1 MILLW
6 SGAERI
12 HILSATIMRRRQ
24 WNRANAAH
32 HPEIQALPLPG
43 AAQGRRRE
51 ATSRILRNPDERT
64 RGALCAA
71 RARLLS
77 MSTDGFVSA
86 SMKLQ
91 QILAGHRRSHRR
103 TTLPRK
109 SSPTMLSFNSGVAL
123 AFMAFML
130 PLASAFAFLTP
141 TTKLAGQSSLAAGL
155 APARNRVQAVG
166 MCLPKDQG
174 EGGGS
179 IAQPCPCCL
188 IRYLLREGNARSSPL
203 SFPLSFSPLSRSV
216 PTHSSS
222 SKEFTALPLP
232 RSSDPAE
239 VFKFLNQNILFP
251 R

>member
-1 MILLW
+1 
-6 SGAERI
+6 
-12 HILSATIMRRRQ
+12 
-24 WNRANAAH
+24 
-32 HPEIQALPLPG
+32 
-43 AAQGRRRE
+43 
-51 ATSRILRNPDERT
+51 
-64 RGALCAA
+64 
-71 RARLLS
+71 
-77 MSTDGFVSA
+77 
-86 SMKLQ
+86 MKLQ
-91 QILAGHRRSHRR
+91 GILAGHRRSHRR

-109 SSPTMLSFNSGVAL
+109 LSPTMLSFNSGVAL
-123 AFMAFML
+123 AFLAFML
-130 PLASAFAFLTP
+130 PLASAFAFSTP
-141 TTKLAGQSSLAAGL
+141 STKLARQSSLFLRGAAGL
-155 APARNRVQAVG
+155 APARNRVRAVG

-203 SFPLSFSPLSRSV
+203 SFPLSFSPLSPSV

-222 SKEFTALPLP
+222 SKEFTALPLS